1 MNDNDMMQELMDLQ
15 LDKSDLIMEK
25 LVLLIGSD
33 WGDEKLKAEIKT
45 LTGEFWNFAK
55 MHMGLCNKLK
65 NQ

>member
-1 MNDNDMMQELMDLQ
+1 MLQELMDKQ
-15 LDKSDLIMEK
+15 LDISDLIMEK

-45 LTGEFWNFAK
+45 ITSEFWNFAN
-55 MHMGLCNKLK
+55 MHMDLYKKLK

>member
-1 MNDNDMMQELMDLQ
+1 MNDNEMLQELMDLQ

-33 WGDEKLKAEIKT
+33 WSDEKLKAEIKT
-45 LTGEFWNFAK
+45 LTGEFWNFAN
-55 MHMGLCNKLK
+55 MHIGLYNKIK